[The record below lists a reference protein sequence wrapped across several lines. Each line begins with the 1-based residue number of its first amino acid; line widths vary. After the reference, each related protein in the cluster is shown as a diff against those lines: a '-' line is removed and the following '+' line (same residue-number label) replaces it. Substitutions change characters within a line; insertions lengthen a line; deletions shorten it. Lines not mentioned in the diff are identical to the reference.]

1 MNRGKLGSARKWSLI
16 ATRRVVSC
24 GALMR
29 WNGATSA
36 SRRSLSSFDFGVGF
50 SLSRRVAF
58 FSGIFGAAR
67 RSNNLTSCRPIAI
80 TYSTACLMYICIYMY
95 VYVIYKWSFLVASQ
109 MSWGRRG
116 EDGWSSHR
124 HFYYGFSLSFSLS
137 LPLFVCR
144 NFSHSLSIWCCLTT
158 KVFWI
163 LWLVFVNSF
172 VNAEGRDG
180 SSFTLCAAK
189 MR

>member
-36 SRRSLSSFDFGVGF
+36 SRRSLSHRLILASDFRFHVVW
-50 SLSRRVAF
+50 LF

-80 TYSTACLMYICIYMY
+80 TYSTACLIYIYIYVR

-116 EDGWSSHR
+116 EDGWSSYR

-137 LPLFVCR
+137 LCLCVGI
-144 NFSHSLSIWCCLTT
+144 SLTLSIWCCSTT

-180 SSFTLCAAK
+180 SSCALCAAK